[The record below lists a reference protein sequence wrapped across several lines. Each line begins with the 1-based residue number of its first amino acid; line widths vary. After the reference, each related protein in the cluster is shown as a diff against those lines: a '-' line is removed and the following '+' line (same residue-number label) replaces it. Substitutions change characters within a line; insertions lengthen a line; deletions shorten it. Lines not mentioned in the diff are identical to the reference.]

1 MVVVDEVHLPVVRD
15 SDENLRSFQKE
26 FIDCA
31 KNTNANVI
39 QLIAPTGAGKTLCFE
54 KLMKD
59 EKGVIHKTLLIYP
72 TNALIKSQL
81 ERFTKDK
88 KFRAIN
94 ISSKILTKKG
104 EERSRELYGL
114 LSRYDIILTNPDIF
128 QAIIGHMYRNRTGDL
143 IQAFSFFEYIIY
155 DEFHTY
161 REFELSGILNQIGL
175 FLNMS
180 SCKVILSSATPKD
193 EIIELL
199 NLARVGADRHPPQ
212 IERVDAKACR
222 NNEGVVIR
230 HKTKVE
236 FRQGKIID
244 HIEQVVENL
253 KEAVGNIEVNEPRIL
268 FIFDTVKPTFRTFN

>member
-1 MVVVDEVHLPVVRD
+1 MVFVDEVHLPVVRG
-15 SDENLRSFQKE
+15 SDEHLRSFQKE
-26 FIDCA
+26 FLECA

-39 QLIAPTGAGKTLCFE
+39 QLNAPTGAGKTLCFE
-54 KLMKD
+54 KLMRDKSG
-59 EKGVIHKTLLIYP
+59 EIHKTLLIYP

-81 ERFTKDK
+81 ERFKKDK
-88 KFRAIN
+88 RFQAIN

-128 QAIIGHMYRNRTGDL
+128 QAIIGHMYKNLTGDL

-180 SCKVILSSATPKD
+180 SCKVIL
-193 EIIELL
+193 
-199 NLARVGADRHPPQ
+199 RG
-212 IERVDAKACR
+212 
-222 NNEGVVIR
+222 
-230 HKTKVE
+230 
-236 FRQGKIID
+236 
-244 HIEQVVENL
+244 
-253 KEAVGNIEVNEPRIL
+253 
-268 FIFDTVKPTFRTFN
+268 

>member
-1 MVVVDEVHLPVVRD
+1 MVFVDEVHLPVVRD

-59 EKGVIHKTLLIYP
+59 EMRVTHKTLLIYP

-128 QAIIGHMYRNRTGDL
+128 QAIIGHMYKNLTGDL
-143 IQAFSFFEYIIY
+143 IQAFSFI
-155 DEFHTY
+155 
-161 REFELSGILNQIGL
+161 
-175 FLNMS
+175 
-180 SCKVILSSATPKD
+180 
-193 EIIELL
+193 
-199 NLARVGADRHPPQ
+199 
-212 IERVDAKACR
+212 
-222 NNEGVVIR
+222 
-230 HKTKVE
+230 
-236 FRQGKIID
+236 
-244 HIEQVVENL
+244 
-253 KEAVGNIEVNEPRIL
+253 
-268 FIFDTVKPTFRTFN
+268 